1 MLPSLLLLLL
11 PSSLVLG
18 RSYQSLPPDTY
29 AFPKYKVAFLSNLP
43 VLNETAQK
51 WLKDGLQGGELE
63 FLDQPWGVSSEQS
76 SQIFKEIGTGDSA
89 PVAPNPKPTYS
100 LEHMKMG
107 PRDSYLCFI
116 PAPLDLP
123 PPPVE
128 DDTDDEVTTTTHSW
142 SLLQPLAGHCLY
154 EGNISA
160 ARGGS
165 PILIAI
171 IKKYASSR
179 NFHKAIHMSQW
190 ESYTLGKAPETP
202 APGADLTVAQ
212 RDAIATNLKL
222 ARGAGSRYLVQRW
235 GDGTMCDMTG
245 KPREVEVQ
253 VATVD
258 LVLFYLALPSRG
270 RIFEI
275 STDQSPP
282 CLTTN
287 ALGKQFHCS
296 MVVTD
301 SIQLVK
307 ESKTCS
313 YILVVNTPRLC
324 GEPGFRSHDDVDE
337 QAQIRCREIIN
348 SPNQQKEVY
357 AVSEA
362 DHPQKLSQPK
372 PVLPSKSAE
381 RAAAAGMGGISSAQ
395 NELVKRALKAI
406 KGNPMEGM
414 ADNMIIGDLAEDG
427 TFTIEILDDDEVG
440 EGEVVDREAIQR
452 DMEKIAGVL
461 RKAGMDV
468 KGAKQRTSKSKD
480 GKKDDEKRKQETTRR
495 RVNDDHDEL

>member
-11 PSSLVLG
+11 PSSLVFG
-18 RSYQSLPPDTY
+18 RSYHSLPPDTY

-89 PVAPNPKPTYS
+89 PVTPNPKPTYS

-128 DDTDDEVTTTTHSW
+128 DDTDDEVTTTHSW

-154 EGNISA
+154 RRQGWFTYSYCHNQEI
-160 ARGGS
+160 RQFKE
-165 PILIAI
+165 L
-171 IKKYASSR
+171 
-179 NFHKAIHMSQW
+179 SQSNSHVPEEDPTW
-190 ESYTLGKAPETP
+190 ESYTLGKAPVTP

-212 RDAIATNLKL
+212 RNAIATNLKL

-235 GDGTMCDMTG
+235 GDGTICDMNG
-245 KPREVEVQ
+245 KPREVEV
-253 VATVD
+253 
-258 LVLFYLALPSRG
+258 
-270 RIFEI
+270 
-275 STDQSPP
+275 
-282 CLTTN
+282 
-287 ALGKQFHCS
+287 QFHCS

-301 SIQLVK
+301 SILFVK

-348 SPNQQKEVY
+348 SPNQQKDVY

-362 DHPQKLSQPK
+362 DHPQKITQPK

-381 RAAAAGMGGISSAQ
+381 RAAAAGMGGISNAQ
-395 NELVKRALKAI
+395 NELIKRALKAI
-406 KGNPMEGM
+406 KGNPVEGVT
-414 ADNMIIGDLAEDG
+414 DNMIIGDLAEDG
-427 TFTIEILDDDEVG
+427 TFTIEMLDDDEVG
-440 EGEVVDREAIQR
+440 EGEVADREAIER
-452 DMEKIAGVL
+452 DMQKIAGVL
-461 RKAGMDV
+461 RKAGLDV
-468 KGAKQRTSKSKD
+468 KGAKQRPPKSKD
-480 GKKDDEKRKQETTRR
+480 GKKDDEKRKQDTTRR
-495 RVNDDHDEL
+495 RVNDGHDEL

>member
-11 PSSLVLG
+11 PSSLVFG
-18 RSYQSLPPDTY
+18 RSYHSLPPDTY

-89 PVAPNPKPTYS
+89 PVTPNPKPTYS

-128 DDTDDEVTTTTHSW
+128 DDTDDEVTTTHSW

-154 EGNISA
+154 EENISA

-165 PILIAI
+165 PILIVI

-179 NFHKAIHMSQW
+179 NFPKAIHMSQW
-190 ESYTLGKAPETP
+190 ESYTLGKAPVTP

-212 RDAIATNLKL
+212 RNAIATNLKL

-235 GDGTMCDMTG
+235 GDGTICDMNG

-253 VATVD
+253 
-258 LVLFYLALPSRG
+258 
-270 RIFEI
+270 
-275 STDQSPP
+275 
-282 CLTTN
+282 
-287 ALGKQFHCS
+287 
-296 MVVTD
+296 
-301 SIQLVK
+301 

-348 SPNQQKEVY
+348 SPNQQKDVY

-362 DHPQKLSQPK
+362 DHPQKITQPK

-381 RAAAAGMGGISSAQ
+381 RAAAAGMGGISNAQ
-395 NELVKRALKAI
+395 NELIKRALKAI
-406 KGNPMEGM
+406 KGNPVEGVT
-414 ADNMIIGDLAEDG
+414 DNMIIGDLAEDG
-427 TFTIEILDDDEVG
+427 TFTIEMLDDDEVG
-440 EGEVVDREAIQR
+440 EGEVADREAIER
-452 DMEKIAGVL
+452 DMQKIAGVL
-461 RKAGMDV
+461 RKAGLDV
-468 KGAKQRTSKSKD
+468 KGAKQRPPKS
-480 GKKDDEKRKQETTRR
+480 KDDEKRKQDTTRR
-495 RVNDDHDEL
+495 RVNDGHDEL